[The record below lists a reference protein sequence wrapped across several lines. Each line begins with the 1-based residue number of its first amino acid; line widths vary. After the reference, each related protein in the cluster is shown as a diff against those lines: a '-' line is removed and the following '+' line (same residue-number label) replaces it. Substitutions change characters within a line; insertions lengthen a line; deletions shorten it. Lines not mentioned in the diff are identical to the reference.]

1 MLKVKSIKMD
11 KRLEK
16 YLKEI
21 SSIRAQVKIGFFE
34 GAKYPNGTP
43 VAVVAFKNETGSGGN
58 PRRPFMHRT
67 LQKNQRKWVRGIA
80 SNLKG
85 KRFARPAV
93 KNAYSLCGQVA
104 VGDIKETIS
113 SWPAGDPRMNRKST
127 IMAKAER
134 AKRGKRGRNS
144 VPIDPSRALIDTGRM
159 IASVTYKVEV

>member
-34 GAKYPNGTP
+34 GAKYPDKTP

-67 LQKNQRKWVRGIA
+67 LQKNQKNWVRGIA
-80 SNLKG
+80 NNLKG

-93 KNAYSLCGQVA
+93 RNAYDLCGQTA

-113 SWPAGDPRMNRKST
+113 SWPPGDPRMNRRST
-127 IMAKAER
+127 IARKAVR
-134 AKRGKRGRNS
+134 AKSGKRGRNS
-144 VPIDPSRALIDTGRM
+144 NPISPTTALIDTGKM